1 MSSIK
6 IGRSGRLLAVAT
18 VLALAFAPMF
28 AHARAGSGGS
38 MGSRGSFT
46 NSAPRATPTAP
57 NAGQPMQRT
66 QSPQT
71 QPQQTFNRPAT
82 PAAGGG
88 MFSSPLARGIMGGLI
103 GAGIFGLLSGSG
115 LFSGLGSLAGMFG
128 FLLQIALIAGI
139 AMLALN
145 WWRRRQQPAMATG
158 APRTAGLQ
166 GGAQQPNDY
175 ARTGNEQPANTAA
188 SGFGSMVGGGAN
200 ANTQPETRPLKVE
213 GEDYPAFERL
223 LADVQTAYA
232 AEDTVTLRRIVTP
245 ELAGYFE
252 DDLEAMK
259 KRGQATKADNVKLLQ
274 GDLSEAWSEPDY
286 EYATVAMRFSLIDAV
301 VDRVTGKLLEGDL
314 TKPNEVTEIWTFV
327 RPTGGKPQ
335 DWKLSA
341 IQQVA

>member
-18 VLALAFAPMF
+18 VVALALAPMF

-57 NAGQPMQRT
+57 NAGQMQRT
-66 QSPQT
+66 QSPQ
-71 QPQQTFNRPAT
+71 PQQSFNRPAT

-128 FLLQIALIAGI
+128 FLIQIALIAGI

-158 APRTAGLQ
+158 TPRMSGLQ
-166 GGAQQPNDY
+166 GGAPQDGY
-175 ARTGNEQPANTAA
+175 ARTANEQPANT
-188 SGFGSMVGGGAN
+188 SSSFGSSMFGGGA
-200 ANTQPETRPLKVE
+200 AAQPVTKKLNVE
-213 GEDYPAFERL
+213 GEDYAAFERL

-232 AEDTVTLRRIVTP
+232 AEDTATLRRIVTP
-245 ELAGYFE
+245 EMAGYFE

-274 GDLSEAWSEPDY
+274 GDLSESWSEPDY

-301 VDRVTGKLLEGDL
+301 VDRVTGKLIEGDL
-314 TKPNEVTEIWTFV
+314 NKPNEVTEIWTFV

-341 IQQVA
+341 IQQIG

>member
-6 IGRSGRLLAVAT
+6 IGRSGRLLAVAA
-18 VLALAFAPMF
+18 ALAIALAPVF

-38 MGSRGSFT
+38 MGSRGSST

-57 NAGQPMQRT
+57 NAAQPMQRT

-71 QPQQTFNRPAT
+71 QPQQTFNRQAT
-82 PAAGGG
+82 PQPSGG

-103 GAGIFGLLSGSG
+103 GAGLFGLLSGSG
-115 LFSGLGSLAGMFG
+115 LFNGLGSLAGMFG
-128 FLLQIALIAGI
+128 FLIQIALIAVV
-139 AMLALN
+139 AMLVLN
-145 WWRRRQQPAMATG
+145 WWRRRQQPALATG
-158 APRTAGLQ
+158 AARSAGLQ
-166 GGAQQPNDY
+166 GAAPQPNGY
-175 ARTGNEQPANTAA
+175 ERTGEAQPANTA
-188 SGFGSMVGGGAN
+188 SSFGSMFGGGA
-200 ANTQPETRPLKVE
+200 AAQPVTKPLKVE
-213 GEDYPAFERL
+213 GEDYAAFERL

-232 AEDTVTLRRIVTP
+232 AEDTATLRRIVTP
-245 ELAGYFE
+245 EMAGYFE

-274 GDLSEAWSEPDY
+274 GDLSEAWSEPEY

-301 VDRVTGKLLEGDL
+301 VDRVTGKLIEGDL
-314 TKPNEVTEIWTFV
+314 AKPNEVTEIWTFV

-341 IQQVA
+341 IQQVG